1 VADSIGMHD
10 LTATIEAILLQRIAN
25 DSLRLPAQPAIA
37 IKVRDALD
45 RGDVQ
50 FGRLARMIAED
61 PLLAA
66 EIVHA
71 ASAAAFGASHVTS
84 LVAAMNRLGAV
95 RLMRVVVEALARQ
108 LFTSKDPKIAAEFAR
123 ILEHSVAVAKVSD
136 GLGRAVDPAIVED
149 AFLVGL
155 LHDLGKVVVAN
166 TLLAAE
172 HSLPNLDRA
181 RWRDDWLACTHRLQ
195 RKVGAVLAERWRL
208 SPSLSSYLTLEDDF
222 DATAPR
228 SAVNVVRLANAAVK
242 LQGLTAGP
250 ADRDELV
257 AIVEMGKLVCELD
270 GDLVTE
276 VVTEALPAAPA
287 VAAAR

>member
-1 VADSIGMHD
+1 
-10 LTATIEAILLQRIAN
+10 
-25 DSLRLPAQPAIA
+25 
-37 IKVRDALD
+37 
-45 RGDVQ
+45 
-50 FGRLARMIAED
+50 
-61 PLLAA
+61 
-66 EIVHA
+66 
-71 ASAAAFGASHVTS
+71 
-84 LVAAMNRLGAV
+84 
-95 RLMRVVVEALARQ
+95 
-108 LFTSKDPKIAAEFAR
+108 
-123 ILEHSVAVAKVSD
+123 
-136 GLGRAVDPAIVED
+136 
-149 AFLVGL
+149 
-155 LHDLGKVVVAN
+155 VVAN

-287 VAAAR
+287 APAVAAAR

>member
-1 VADSIGMHD
+1 MTGS
-10 LTATIEAILLQRIAN
+10 
-25 DSLRLPAQPAIA
+25 PAP
-37 IKVRDALD
+37 
-45 RGDVQ
+45 
-50 FGRLARMIAED
+50 
-61 PLLAA
+61 
-66 EIVHA
+66 
-71 ASAAAFGASHVTS
+71 
-84 LVAAMNRLGAV
+84 
-95 RLMRVVVEALARQ
+95 
-108 LFTSKDPKIAAEFAR
+108 
-123 ILEHSVAVAKVSD
+123 
-136 GLGRAVDPAIVED
+136 
-149 AFLVGL
+149 
-155 LHDLGKVVVAN
+155 
-166 TLLAAE
+166 
-172 HSLPNLDRA
+172 
-181 RWRDDWLACTHRLQ
+181 HRLQ

-287 VAAAR
+287 APAVAAAR